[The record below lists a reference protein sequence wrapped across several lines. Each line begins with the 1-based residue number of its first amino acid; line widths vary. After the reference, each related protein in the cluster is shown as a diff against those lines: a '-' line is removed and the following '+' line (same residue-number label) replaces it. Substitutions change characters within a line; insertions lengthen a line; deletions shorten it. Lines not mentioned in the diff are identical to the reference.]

1 MVRTGAGRKLI
12 DIDRATQPNGWELR
26 MHPSTKRSATIGGFV
41 AGGSGGVGSV
51 AWGGLR
57 EPGNVGACRVVTMEA
72 EPRVIELRESET
84 AAVNHA
90 YGTTGLITALE
101 MPLAPAWDWVEMIVA
116 FPAFMDA
123 ARFAYD
129 VARADGIVKKL
140 LTPIGWPTPDAF
152 RPVRPFCPDGK
163 AILIAMIADPSV
175 PALKS
180 LLRRHPAGEI
190 TLERPP
196 ADDYPLYEFTW
207 NHTTLQ
213 VLKRDKAVTYLQTL
227 HPADGF
233 LDSVA
238 EIEALFGEEVVPH
251 LEFLRVGGRVTASG
265 IPIVRYTTDERLF
278 AIIEMH
284 RARGVSIADPHQV
297 TLEDGAGHKRIDT
310 DQLAFKRSSDPAGL
324 LNPGKMRSFG

>member
-1 MVRTGAGRKLI
+1 
-12 DIDRATQPNGWELR
+12 
-26 MHPSTKRSATIGGFV
+26 
-41 AGGSGGVGSV
+41 
-51 AWGGLR
+51 
-57 EPGNVGACRVVTMEA
+57 MEA